1 MQTHTTPGSPAPGI
15 IRIAAV
21 VVVDDT
27 GRTLLARKRGTSR
40 FMQAGGKIDVGE
52 SPAVAAARELGEE
65 LGLLVDPSE
74 LEHWGRFGALAANE
88 AHHVVDAE
96 VFFLA
101 LPGAVASALVATAEI
116 EEIVW
121 LTPHE
126 IAARTSDAEGTG
138 ALSLA
143 PLTRDILL
151 PMLAARAL

>member
-1 MQTHTTPGSPAPGI
+1 MQTHTSPGSAAPGI

-21 VVVDDT
+21 VVVDDA
-27 GRTLLARKRGTSR
+27 GRTLLARKRGTAR

-52 SPAVAAARELGEE
+52 PPAVAASRELAEE
-65 LGLLVDPSE
+65 LGLLVAPSD
-74 LEHWGRFGALAANE
+74 LEHWGRFDAPAANE

-101 LPGAVASALVATAEI
+101 LSGGSATAVVATAEI

-121 LTPHE
+121 LTPAE
-126 IAARTSDAEGTG
+126 VAASLG
-138 ALSLA
+138 ATDDDGGLPLA